1 MADVTLHDPAAEW
14 HAEVPRSIRSHAILG
29 LLLMA
34 LTFGGFG
41 IWSFTAPLAAAVIA
55 QGSFVATGRNQI
67 VQHLEGGIIDR
78 IFVREGDYVRAGDSM
93 LSLDQTSAEA
103 TERELYL
110 REMRLQAMSE
120 RLLAEYGE
128 AQRVVFSTKLLE
140 AEGRYLEVAAMLDS
154 QRLTFDITR
163 KSLLSDIALLES
175 NIEALKIREGGYA
188 AQLEAYEVR
197 AGFIAEDIADKTTLL
212 DKGLMRRSQV
222 NALLRVQAEAEG
234 QVARLRSEVEE
245 VIEMRRNH
253 EEQIVR
259 ARAAYRQAA
268 LQELGPVAAELESV
282 REKSRQARSVLDRA
296 VVRAP
301 VSGTVVRMHYH
312 TAGGVIET
320 GKPIAEILPSGAP
333 LIIEAQIARTDID
346 SVKNG
351 QRAIVRLIALNQ
363 RTTPVL
369 SGDVFYLSADALLE
383 DVAGQPREVY
393 LARISIPVGELDR
406 VPGFAPTPGMPV
418 EVMIQTQP
426 RTFANYITRPIADS
440 FSRAFRER

>member
-1 MADVTLHDPAAEW
+1 MADITLHDPAAEW
-14 HAEVPRSIRSHAILG
+14 HAEVPRSIRTHAIFG
-29 LLLMA
+29 LSLMA
-34 LTFGGFG
+34 LAFGGFG

-67 VQHLEGGIIDR
+67 VQHLEGGIIETLY
-78 IFVREGDYVRAGDSM
+78 VREGDYVNAGDGI
-93 LSLDQTSAEA
+93 LSLDQTSAES
-103 TERELYL
+103 TERELFL

-120 RLLAEYGE
+120 RLLAEYRE
-128 AQRVVFSTKLLE
+128 EEDLVFSPTLLE
-140 AEGRYLEVAAMLDS
+140 AEDRDLEVAAMLDS

-175 NIEALKIREGGYA
+175 NVEALKIRDGGYA
-188 AQLEAYEVR
+188 AQLDAFETR
-197 AGFIAEDIADKTTLL
+197 AGIIAEDIADKESLL
-212 DKGLMRRSQV
+212 EKGLVRKSQV
-222 NALLRVQAEAEG
+222 NALLRVQAEAVG
-234 QVARLRSEVEE
+234 QVARLRAELEE
-245 VIEMRRNH
+245 VQETLRKQ

-259 ARAAYRQAA
+259 ARASYRQTA
-268 LQELGPVAAELESV
+268 LDELGPVAAELESV

-333 LIIEAQIARTDID
+333 LIIEAQVARTDID
-346 SVKNG
+346 AVTRG
-351 QRAIVRLIALNQ
+351 QYAIVRLVALNQ

-369 SGDVFYLSADALLE
+369 TGEVFYLSADALLE
-383 DVAGQPREVY
+383 DVAGMPKEVY
-393 LARISIPVGELDR
+393 LARISIPVEELDR

-418 EVMIQTQP
+418 EVMIQTQA
-426 RTFANYITRPIADS
+426 RTFAEYITKPITDS
-440 FSRAFRER
+440 FSRAFREQ